1 MGRIGGIQKHSGTTM
16 TAEKGST
23 MATVGVLCARGRVEE
38 NALMAA
44 LAEAGIVSALFPPA
58 DEPLPVGPMS
68 PSPTGHPF
76 PVPQLVVDRHPT
88 RQIARAVLATCGA
101 LGVPALCAGIAAT
114 GDRLDV
120 ASALAAHGL
129 PRPLTALC
137 TSEDAAL
144 EAVAAMGL
152 PATLL
157 PLDLKSTPIPLLDRD
172 AAEAVIEHRSVLG
185 GVSGSLGL
193 IQAGSP
199 ASKNL
204 VKVTVVDGAAAA
216 LEAAPGTTVPDK
228 VLSLA
233 KEAARALNADL
244 VALIIA
250 LGSTDPVVWDAQ
262 PVPDFRDAMPV
273 AGLTVAQTIAQSVE
287 RRLAAAVP
295 SFPAERG
302 QAWTGFSTRAQRQR
316 GLRRDLVVSA

>member
-1 MGRIGGIQKHSGTTM
+1 M

-68 PSPTGHPF
+68 PSPTGRPF
-76 PVPQLVVDRHPT
+76 PVPQIVVDRHPT
-88 RQIARAVLATCGA
+88 RQTARAVLATCDA

-129 PRPLTALC
+129 PHPLTALC
-137 TSEDAAL
+137 TSEDAGL
-144 EAVAAMGL
+144 QAVAAMGL

-157 PLDLKSTPIPLLDRD
+157 PLDLKSTPIALLDRD
-172 AAEAVIEHRSVLG
+172 AAEAVLEHRAVLG
-185 GVSGSLGL
+185 GVEGSLGL

-199 ASKNL
+199 TSENL
-204 VKVTVVDGAAAA
+204 VKVIVVDGAAAA
-216 LEAAPGTTVPDK
+216 LEAASSTSVPDQA
-228 VLSLA
+228 LRLA
-233 KEAARALNADL
+233 EEAARALNADL
-244 VALIIA
+244 VAIIIA
-250 LGSTDPVVWDAQ
+250 FGSAGAVVWDAQ
-262 PVPDFRDAMPV
+262 PVPDFRNAIPI
-273 AGLTVAQTIAQSVE
+273 AGLTVAQAIAQAVE
-287 RRLAAAVP
+287 RRLATTVP
-295 SFPAERG
+295 GLPANRDP
-302 QAWTGFSTRAQRQR
+302 AWTGIATRAQGQAR
-316 GLRRDLVVSA
+316 GLRRDLVISA

>member
-1 MGRIGGIQKHSGTTM
+1 
-16 TAEKGST
+16 

-68 PSPTGHPF
+68 PSPTGRPF
-76 PVPQLVVDRHPT
+76 PVPQIVVDRHPT

-157 PLDLKSTPIPLLDRD
+157 PLDLKSTPIALLDRD
-172 AAEAVIEHRSVLG
+172 AAEAVLEHRAVLG
-185 GVSGSLGL
+185 GVDRVPGAHPGRISGHGESGE
-193 IQAGSP
+193 S
-199 ASKNL
+199 
-204 VKVTVVDGAAAA
+204 D
-216 LEAAPGTTVPDK
+216 
-228 VLSLA
+228 
-233 KEAARALNADL
+233 
-244 VALIIA
+244 
-250 LGSTDPVVWDAQ
+250 
-262 PVPDFRDAMPV
+262 
-273 AGLTVAQTIAQSVE
+273 
-287 RRLAAAVP
+287 
-295 SFPAERG
+295 RG
-302 QAWTGFSTRAQRQR
+302 RWR
-316 GLRRDLVVSA
+316 GLRPSRPRPARPFQTRRSAWPRRPPAR

>member
-1 MGRIGGIQKHSGTTM
+1 
-16 TAEKGST
+16 

-58 DEPLPVGPMS
+58 DEPLPIGSLS
-68 PSPTGHPF
+68 PSPTGRPF

-88 RQIARAVLATCGA
+88 RLIARAVLATCDA

-129 PRPLTALC
+129 ARPLTALC

-144 EAVAAMGL
+144 EAVNALGL

-157 PLDLKSTPIPLLDRD
+157 PLDLESVPIPLLDRD
-172 AAEAVIEHRSVLG
+172 AAEAVVEHRAVLG
-185 GVSGSLGL
+185 GVEGSLAL

-199 ASKNL
+199 ASEDL
-204 VKVTVVDGAAAA
+204 AKVIVVDGVASG
-216 LEAAPGTTVPDK
+216 LEVPSGTTVPDMA
-228 VLSLA
+228 LHLA
-233 KEAARALNADL
+233 EEAARALNAEL

-250 LGSTDPVVWDAQ
+250 LAPTGPVVWDAL
-262 PVPDFRDAMPV
+262 PVPDFRHAMPLAGPSV
-273 AGLTVAQTIAQSVE
+273 AHAIAGAVE
-287 RRLAAAVP
+287 RRLAIAVP
-295 SFPAERG
+295 GRSAKHDRAWSGISTGAQQQG
-302 QAWTGFSTRAQRQR
+302 Q
-316 GLRRDLVVSA
+316 GLRREFVISA

>member
-1 MGRIGGIQKHSGTTM
+1 
-16 TAEKGST
+16 

-38 NALMAA
+38 NAIMAA

-76 PVPQLVVDRHPT
+76 PVPQIVVDRHPT
-88 RQIARAVLATCGA
+88 RQIARAVLATCAA

-129 PRPLTALC
+129 PRPLTALS
-137 TSEDAAL
+137 TSEDAGL

-157 PLDLKSTPIPLLDRD
+157 PLDLKFTPIALLDRD
-172 AAEAVIEHRSVLG
+172 AAEAVLEHRAVLG
-185 GVSGSLGL
+185 GIEGSLGL

-199 ASKNL
+199 GTENL
-204 VKVTVVDGAAAA
+204 VKVIVVGGAAAA
-216 LEAAPGTTVPDK
+216 LETVSGTTVPDQA
-228 VLSLA
+228 LRLA
-233 KEAARALNADL
+233 EESARALNADL
-244 VALIIA
+244 VAIMIA
-250 LGSTDPVVWDAQ
+250 LSSTGCVVWDAQ
-262 PVPDFRDAMPV
+262 PVPDFRDAMPI
-273 AGLTVAQTIAQSVE
+273 ANLTVAQTIAQAVE
-287 RRLAAAVP
+287 RRLATAVRGL
-295 SFPAERG
+295 SAERSA
-302 QAWTGFSTRAQRQR
+302 AWTGIATRVQGQ
-316 GLRRDLVVSA
+316 GLRRDLVISA

>member
-1 MGRIGGIQKHSGTTM
+1 M

-58 DEPLPVGPMS
+58 DEPLPVGPLS
-68 PSPTGHPF
+68 PSPTGRPF
-76 PVPQLVVDRHPT
+76 PVPQIVVDRHPS
-88 RQIARAVLATCGA
+88 RQIARAVLATCDA
-101 LGVPALCAGIAAT
+101 LGVPVLCAGIAAT

-137 TSEDAAL
+137 TSEDAGL

-157 PLDLKSTPIPLLDRD
+157 PLDLKSTPIALLDRD
-172 AAEAVIEHRSVLG
+172 AAEAVLEHRAVLG
-185 GVSGSLGL
+185 GVEGSLGL

-199 ASKNL
+199 GAEHL
-204 VKVTVVDGAAAA
+204 AHVIVVDGVASALETASDTTVSGEALHLAEAAAKA
-216 LEAAPGTTVPDK
+216 L
-228 VLSLA
+228 S
-233 KEAARALNADL
+233 ADL
-244 VALIIA
+244 VAIVIDLRS
-250 LGSTDPVVWDAQ
+250 GKPVVWDAR
-262 PVPDFRDAMPV
+262 PVPDFRNAMPI
-273 AGLTVAQTIAQSVE
+273 ADLTVAQAIAQAIE
-287 RRLAAAVP
+287 RRLATAVP
-295 SFPAERG
+295 SLPAERDP
-302 QAWTGFSTRAQRQR
+302 AWIGVSTRAQPK
-316 GLRRDLVVSA
+316 GLGRDLVISA

>member
-1 MGRIGGIQKHSGTTM
+1 
-16 TAEKGST
+16 

-58 DEPLPVGPMS
+58 DEPLPVDPML
-68 PSPTGHPF
+68 PSPTGRPF

-129 PRPLTALC
+129 PRPRTALC

-157 PLDLKSTPIPLLDRD
+157 PLDLKSPPIPLLDRD
-172 AAEAVIEHRSVLG
+172 AAEAVVEHRAVLG
-185 GVSGSLGL
+185 GVAGSLGL

-199 ASKNL
+199 ATENL
-204 VKVTVVDGAAAA
+204 VKVIVVDGVASA
-216 LEAAPGTTVPDK
+216 LEAASGTSVPDIA
-228 VLSLA
+228 LSLA
-233 KEAARALNADL
+233 EEAARALNADL

-250 LGSTDPVVWDAQ
+250 LDCTEPVVWDAQ
-262 PVPDFRDAMPV
+262 PVPDFREAMPV
-273 AGLTVAQTIAQSVE
+273 AGLTVAQTIAKAVE
-287 RRLAAAVP
+287 RRLATVVP
-295 SFPAERG
+295 GFPAERH
-302 QAWTGFSTRAQRQR
+302 QAWTGFATRAQRQAQ
-316 GLRRDLVVSA
+316 GLRRDLVISA

>member
-1 MGRIGGIQKHSGTTM
+1 M

-58 DEPLPVGPMS
+58 DEPLPVGPLS
-68 PSPTGHPF
+68 PSPTGRPF

-88 RQIARAVLATCGA
+88 RQIARAVLATCDA

-157 PLDLKSTPIPLLDRD
+157 PLDLESTPIPLLDRD
-172 AAEAVIEHRSVLG
+172 AAEAVVEHRAVLG

-199 ASKNL
+199 APESL
-204 VKVTVVDGAAAA
+204 VKVIVVDGAASA
-216 LEAAPGTTVPDK
+216 LEAAPGTTLPDQA
-228 VLSLA
+228 LRLA
-233 KEAARALNADL
+233 EEAARALNADL

-250 LGSTDPVVWDAQ
+250 LGSAEPVVWDVH
-262 PVPDFRDAMPV
+262 PIPDFRHAMPV
-273 AGLTVAQTIAQSVE
+273 VGVTVAQAIAEAVE
-287 RRLAAAVP
+287 RRLATTVP
-295 SFPAERG
+295 VFPAERG
-302 QAWTGFSTRAQRQR
+302 HVWTGYATRADRQEQ
-316 GLRRDLVVSA
+316 GLRRDLVISA